1 MSTTPR
7 TDAHREA
14 MEVEDFDVELAKTYT
29 HAETLERE
37 NAAMRNQLERICKE
51 GFGNQDTIGQ
61 EPADDYVLRQ
71 LAAMREAIR
80 EAHAFI
86 ERHTYSD
93 HADDCLA
100 MCGPGAECDCGQFKE
115 RRRTLS
121 KLQPFLKP

>member
-1 MSTTPR
+1 MKKSDTSR
-7 TDAHREA
+7 
-14 MEVEDFDVELAKTYT
+14 TYT

-37 NAAMRNQLERICKE
+37 NAAMR
-51 GFGNQDTIGQ
+51 
-61 EPADDYVLRQ
+61 
-71 LAAMREAIR
+71 EAIR
-80 EAHAFI
+80 EAHVFI

-93 HADDCLA
+93 HADDCLT